1 MVIFK
6 DQVEIFI
13 ILEATNRAD
22 FSPTAAHVDIFTHDN
37 ETAFLTFCPEGT
49 RKGALLFLLNHPLLP
64 GEIERDLLPEIMNIH
79 GDAHADELRELA
91 EEKVRSLI
99 EQKPASGYFF
109 DAH

>member
-1 MVIFK
+1 MRCVNDQIHIFSL
-6 DQVEIFI
+6 
-13 ILEATNRAD
+13 LEHANRAD

-37 ETAFLTFCPEGT
+37 ETAFLTFCPEGIC
-49 RKGALLFLLNHPLLP
+49 KGALLFLLNHPLLP

-79 GDAHADELRELA
+79 GDSHADELRELA
-91 EEKVRSLI
+91 EQKVRLLI